1 MQTIRILLWLALRH
15 MAKYSLDGRGV
26 EHDMHGLT
34 GLNVAQEVFIH
45 SNTNDL
51 RHEKTFG

>member
-1 MQTIRILLWLALRH
+1 

-26 EHDMHGLT
+26 EHDVHGLT